1 MIERIRLIMKNFEYV
16 IKDELGIHAR
26 PAGLIVKE
34 ATKFSSS
41 ITIQKGDTITDAKR
55 LFALM
60 SLGAKKADTINVT
73 FEGEDEDTA
82 YEALKKLFE
91 ANL

>member
-1 MIERIRLIMKNFEYV
+1 MKKFDYI
-16 IKDELGIHAR
+16 IKDNLGIHAR

-34 ATKFSSS
+34 SGKFSSN
-41 ITIQKGDTITDAKR
+41 ITIQKGEKQVDAKK

-60 SLGAKKADTINVT
+60 SLGVKNADTITVT
-73 FEGEDEDTA
+73 FDGEDEDSA
-82 YEALKKLFE
+82 YEAIKQLLE

>member
-1 MIERIRLIMKNFEYV
+1 MKKFEYD
-16 IKDELGIHAR
+16 IKDNLGIHAR

-34 ATKFSSS
+34 AQKFNSN
-41 ITIQKGDTITDAKR
+41 ITIQKGEKVVDAKK

-60 SLGAKKADTINVT
+60 SLGVKNADNITVT
-73 FEGEDEDTA
+73 FDGEDENEA
-82 YEALKKLFE
+82 YEAIKKLII